1 MTVLKEKVYIETTI
15 VSYYTGRPS
24 RDVIIAG
31 RQEVTRDT
39 WNQIANKFDRFISIL
54 VINEASRGDKE
65 ISQKRLEALKGMPV
79 LGINEESEKLAE
91 KIVLENAI
99 AKEYPEDA
107 LHIALSAI
115 NGIDYLLTWN
125 FSHINNAQ
133 MKYKIMKVV
142 EKYGYICPIIC
153 TPDELIGEEL

>member
-1 MTVLKEKVYIETTI
+1 MEKVYIETTI

-24 RDVIIAG
+24 RDIIIAG
-31 RQEVTRDT
+31 RQEITRDT
-39 WNQIANKFDRFISIL
+39 WEKISERFERYISIL
-54 VINEASRGDKE
+54 VINEISRGNKE
-65 ISQKRLEALKGMPV
+65 YAEKRLNTIDGIPV
-79 LGINEESEKLAE
+79 LNINNEAELLANKLIIDKA
-91 KIVLENAI
+91 V

-107 LHIALSAI
+107 LHISLSAV

-133 MKYKIMKVV
+133 MKYRIMKVIEESGFV
-142 EKYGYICPIIC
+142 CPIIC